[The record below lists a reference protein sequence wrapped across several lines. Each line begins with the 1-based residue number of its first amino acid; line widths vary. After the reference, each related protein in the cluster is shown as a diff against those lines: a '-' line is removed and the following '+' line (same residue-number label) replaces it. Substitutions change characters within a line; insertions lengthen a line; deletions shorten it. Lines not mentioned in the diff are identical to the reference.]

1 MFSSRFRRRTDRFA
15 STSDPCGRRK
25 IIHRGAHG
33 RGEDGG
39 DNRSQRVVRNSR
51 APPPPREDRRPAGA
65 VPRPRTLA
73 AVVPSRS
80 GRRHGGHRLP
90 GYVFRNHVY
99 GSRRKSITTVGTR
112 PQHRNDGI
120 RATAYHVTYHTVV
133 LLCAFAGSRKL
144 MTFVPGTAGRT
155 DGTV

>member
-51 APPPPREDRRPAGA
+51 APPPGKTADQPGPYRGRVLSQRSSRHGRGGVTAVIGYRGTCFVTMFTEAGENRL
-65 VPRPRTLA
+65 RPRGHVRNIVTMVYARPPTMLRII
-73 AVVPSRS
+73 PSYCCA
-80 GRRHGGHRLP
+80 RL
-90 GYVFRNHVY
+90 
-99 GSRRKSITTVGTR
+99 
-112 PQHRNDGI
+112 
-120 RATAYHVTYHTVV
+120 RA
-133 LLCAFAGSRKL
+133 REN
-144 MTFVPGTAGRT
+144 
-155 DGTV
+155 